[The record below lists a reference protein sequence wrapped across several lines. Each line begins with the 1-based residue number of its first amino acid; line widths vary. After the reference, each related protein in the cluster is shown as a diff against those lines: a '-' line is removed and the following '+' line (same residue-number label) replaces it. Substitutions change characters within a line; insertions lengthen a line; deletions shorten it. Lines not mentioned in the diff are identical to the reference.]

1 MNISQEK
8 YRRDYILIKVMYED
22 IHYQMQ
28 QFVKGKNT
36 NEKLIAL
43 KYAMIPLNQVL
54 DHRKTL
60 AKYVIDIPELKKY
73 DKLYKHLDFFKHVR
87 NKLSGH
93 LDNDVVRMA
102 SEWEPHIFHPKCKDD
117 KELQLFTI
125 LKSLFET
132 SINSYKGQGTQQLFQ
147 KEIDILVDERLL
159 IDTIVRVM
167 EDTLNYLCDIMLY
180 IDNKKIEYEAFIED
194 IMKASMVDFKQLGN
208 KRHK

>member
-1 MNISQEK
+1 MNISQEE
-8 YRRDYILIKVMYED
+8 YRRDYIQIKVMYED
-22 IHYQMQ
+22 IHYQMK
-28 QFVKGKNT
+28 QFVNGKNT
-36 NEKLIAL
+36 NDKLIAL

-54 DHRKTL
+54 DQRKTL

-93 LDNDVVRMA
+93 LDNDVVKMA
-102 SEWEPHIFHPKCKDD
+102 NDWEPLIFHPKCKDD
-117 KELQLFTI
+117 KEFQLFTI

-132 SINSYKGQGTQQLFQ
+132 SINSYKGQGTEQLFQ

-159 IDTIVRVM
+159 IDTIGRVM

-180 IDNKKIEYEAFIED
+180 IDNKKIEYETFIED
-194 IMKASMVDFKQLGN
+194 IMKASMVNFKQLGN